1 MSVTKPAARSYS
13 CKRRSV
19 AGYGPGAVLRKESLP
34 LTLGL
39 CLVWLAAALAS
50 AFGCA
55 AASGGAQNRGP
66 DAATDVDRPL
76 SGQGPIS
83 EETLAGPESDSPET
97 NRGEEGSQKEKVCG
111 SQQSG
116 GPGSGAGLG
125 ASSGQ
130 RGTSGNGRTLET
142 FYWQDQGVREGWSS
156 GYACVAFEDVVGAQG
171 PRHFRLDRPPRLVVD
186 VPYPGRD
193 ASTSTLALHNGVFER
208 LRIGRHPDKVRYVLE
223 ARGGGELPSVRVAAR
238 GRDVIVEAG
247 EEATRQDPGSHTLDT
262 KNTPYGVDPP
272 AAPAEPV
279 RVARA
284 QWKGASVEMIDF
296 KQEKDASKVVVS
308 LDRTTPYDIREV
320 AGTIVLSLP
329 GATLTPQA
337 LLPIDTSA
345 FASTSAVSRIEP
357 SQAGSG
363 PSGEARIA
371 IKLREKVPY
380 HVVQE
385 EKALVVELPV
395 PKPAAPAAAEQRPPA
410 PPPPAP
416 VPAPARPSAEAP
428 PAAQQPPRPLPGRVI
443 AEGEAQKALESM
455 RKAPEAGPGPA
466 APEKVYT
473 GRRISLDFK
482 DADLQNVLRIIAEV
496 SGKNIVISDAVKG
509 KATIRLVETPWDMAL
524 DVILKTYALDKEE
537 LGPNILR
544 VAPYTQLKKEREE
557 ARKADEALQQ
567 VEPLEMR
574 IVPTNYAKGKD
585 LEPLLQKFKSKRPEA
600 GILVDSRTN
609 SIIIKDLPEHVDTME
624 RLIREL
630 DTQTPEVLIEAR
642 IVELQVDYER
652 QLGVQ
657 WGTMYRAGPATGNPT
672 GLNFPA
678 TIGVGGTQSSITN
691 PLGGISNPVVNLP
704 ASVGDTAGGALGI
717 SLGSLT
723 NSLELDIVLS
733 ALEKKN
739 HARVISSP
747 RVVTVNNQEAKIV
760 QGQEVPQMT
769 VSANEGTKVEYKEA
783 ALKLSVTPQVTAD
796 KSIIMN
802 ILISNDTPTLG
813 ANNLYIINKKEATT
827 SVLVK
832 DGQTAVIGG
841 IFTNNDTEAFGAVPW
856 FHKIPLLGH
865 LFKGTQKV
873 KKRTELVIFI
883 TPRVLPPRTAG

>member
-1 MSVTKPAARSYS
+1 MSVTKPAARLYS

-19 AGYGPGAVLRKESLP
+19 AGYGFRAVFRKESFP
-34 LTLGL
+34 LILVL
-39 CLVWLAAALAS
+39 SCVWLAAALAS

-55 AASGGAQNRGP
+55 AAGGRSHGRGL
-66 DAATDVDRPL
+66 DATTDPGRPL
-76 SGQGPIS
+76 SGHGSIS
-83 EETLAGPESDSPET
+83 EETVIGLET
-97 NRGEEGSQKEKVCG
+97 DALDTKQGDEASQKEKVCA
-111 SQQSG
+111 SQQSDG
-116 GPGSGAGLG
+116 MGSVAGLD
-125 ASSGQ
+125 ASRQSGI
-130 RGTSGNGRTLET
+130 SGNGRKVET
-142 FYWQDQGVREGWSS
+142 FYWEDQGVREEWAPS
-156 GYACVAFEDVVGAQG
+156 YAHVAFEDVAGEQG
-171 PRHFRLDRPPRLVVD
+171 PRHFTLDRPPRLVVD
-186 VPYPGRD
+186 VPYPGREV
-193 ASTSTLALHNGVFER
+193 STSTLALHNDIFHR

-223 ARGGGELPSVRVAAR
+223 ARGGGELPLVRVAAR

-247 EEATRQDPGSHTLDT
+247 EGPPTDPGSHAPVGD
-262 KNTPYGVDPP
+262 KAHYGEGSN
-272 AAPAEPV
+272 APAEPV
-279 RVARA
+279 RVAKA
-284 QWKGASVEMIDF
+284 QWTGASVEMIDF
-296 KQEKDASKVVVS
+296 KHEKDASKVVVS
-308 LDRTTPYDIREV
+308 LDRTTPYDVREV

-329 GATLTPQA
+329 GATLSPQA

-345 FASTSAVSRIEP
+345 FASSSAVVRIEP
-357 SQAGSG
+357 AQAGTG

-385 EKALVVELPV
+385 EKALVVEVPV
-395 PKPAAPAAAEQRPPA
+395 PRPAAAAAER

-416 VPAPARPSAEAP
+416 GAGASPVPGPSAEAV
-428 PAAQQPPRPLPGRVI
+428 PASRQPPPQGRVI
-443 AEGEAQKALESM
+443 TEAEAKTLPEIA
-455 RKAPEAGPGPA
+455 RRAPEPAPAPA

-509 KATIRLVETPWDMAL
+509 RATIRLVDTPWDMAL

-567 VEPLEMR
+567 VEPLVMR

-642 IVELQVDYER
+642 IVELQVDYEK

-723 NSLELDIVLS
+723 NSLQLDIVLS

-813 ANNLYIINKKEATT
+813 ANNLYVINKKEATT

-832 DGQTAVIGG
+832 DGETAVIGG

-883 TPRVLPPRTAG
+883 TPRILPVRTAG